1 MVLED
6 DLAQYLTFDT
16 WNQAVRIDKDAP
28 AGLAEYRDTRGYL
41 DAKKLF
47 HNFLGHVR

>member
-1 MVLED
+1 MLED
-6 DLAQYLTFDT
+6 NLAQYLTFAT
-16 WNQAVRIDKDAP
+16 RNQAVRIDEDAP

>member
-1 MVLED
+1 MLED

-16 WNQAVRIDKDAP
+16 WNQAVRIDEDAP
-28 AGLAEYRDTRGYL
+28 PGLAEYRDTTRGYL

>member
-1 MVLED
+1 MLED
-6 DLAQYLTFDT
+6 NLAQYLTFVT